1 MLSSE
6 QDFDK
11 NFLDSK
17 LVLKVYLKPSRKN
30 QKNLFLPLPSVPVW
44 LKIRYLRILMRS
56 AHFFVNPNFFSEL
69 FIHIYSQTDS
79 QNYAGRFKKFYFC
92 NILHFLSMGLNRK
105 KNKYLLGLS
114 QIQKRSLMN
123 IMLLLTEQLI
133 HQCLF
138 KSLRSYRMIPM
149 LEPG

>member
-1 MLSSE
+1 MISGGI
-6 QDFDK
+6 F
-11 NFLDSK
+11 N
-17 LVLKVYLKPSRKN
+17 LVLFSKHSLVYHDWAIIISMHW
-30 QKNLFLPLPSVPVW
+30 STSCC
-44 LKIRYLRILMRS
+44 LRILMRS

-114 QIQKRSLMN
+114 QIQKQSLMN